1 MGGGSLGV
9 VGVTGSWAAL
19 GGSSPLRI
27 KMSKTSSTSWDL
39 METLGF
45 DDDDEDVEVDGCCCN
60 KREASE

>member
-39 METLGF
+39 METRGF
-45 DDDDEDVEVDGCCCN
+45 EEEEEEEDDELVVDGPAGCC
-60 KREASE
+60 